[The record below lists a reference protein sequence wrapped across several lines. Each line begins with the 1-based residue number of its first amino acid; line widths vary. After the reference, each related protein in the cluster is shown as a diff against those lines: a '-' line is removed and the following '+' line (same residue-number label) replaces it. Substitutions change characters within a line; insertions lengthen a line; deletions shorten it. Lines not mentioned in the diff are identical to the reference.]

1 MTTEIALVTG
11 ASAGLGT
18 EFAKLL
24 AADGAHVILVARRKD
39 RLEALGKQLEAQH
52 GIKTWSIAA
61 DLMQPGAA
69 AQLVAEVKRL
79 GLEVDV
85 LINNAGFG
93 TTGAFVTNDAA
104 QEVGM
109 VNVNIT
115 ALVELTRALLPG
127 MVERKRGRVLN
138 IGSSA
143 GFQPGPYMAVYYA
156 TKAFVNSFTEAL
168 SYELDGTGV
177 TATVSCPGA
186 TATEFAQVAGN
197 DKSALFAMGSM
208 GAAEVALA
216 GYRAMRAGAPLA
228 VHGLKNKL
236 SVFSVRL
243 APRGVVRS
251 IAAKLNRAPSQQ
263 QPSGSAP
270 KA

>member
-1 MTTEIALVTG
+1 MGTEIALVTG

-18 EFAKLL
+18 EYAKLL
-24 AADGAHVILVARRKD
+24 AADGAHVILVARRKE
-39 RLEALGKQLEAQH
+39 RLEALGAQLQAQY
-52 GIKTWSIAA
+52 GIKTWAIAA
-61 DLMQPGAA
+61 DLQQPGAA
-69 AQLVAEVKRL
+69 ARLVAEVQRL

-109 VNVNIT
+109 VNVNVT

-127 MVERKRGRVLN
+127 MVARGRGRIFN

-168 SYELDGTGV
+168 SYELQGTGV

-186 TATEFAQVAGN
+186 TATEFSQVAGN
-197 DKSALFAMGSM
+197 DKSPLFALGAM
-208 GAAEVALA
+208 GAQEVALA

-236 SVFSVRL
+236 GVFAVRL
-243 APRGVVRS
+243 TPRGVMRAVVAR
-251 IAAKLNRAPSQQ
+251 LNRAPAQAQ
-263 QPSGSAP
+263 LAGAAP
-270 KA
+270 KP

>member
-1 MTTEIALVTG
+1 MTTEIGLVTG

-18 EFAKLL
+18 EYAKLL
-24 AADGAHVILVARRKD
+24 AADGAHLILVARRKD

-69 AQLVAEVKRL
+69 AQVVAEVKRL

-93 TTGAFVTNDAA
+93 TSGAFVSNDAA

-138 IGSSA
+138 IGSTA

-168 SYELDGTGV
+168 SYELHGTGV

-186 TATEFAQVAGN
+186 TATEFGQVAGN
-197 DKSALFAMGSM
+197 DKSPLFAMGAM

-216 GYRAMRAGAPLA
+216 GYRAMRAGAPMA

-236 SVFSVRL
+236 SAFSVRL
-243 APRGVVRS
+243 APRGLVRS
-251 IAAKLNRAPSQQ
+251 IAAKLNGTPTQQ
-263 QPSGSAP
+263 QLSSSAP